1 MLSSIPY
8 SDNHVIE
15 CVCDCAECTTADGRH
30 LNCMTTGN
38 RWLKSEKYERGL
50 DYCPCGNA
58 AAPKW
63 RFVDAIYCDQC
74 DNPFH
79 EVIDW
84 WNDDDVM
91 TYIHELTG
99 LTREEQIK
107 SAQLYLCPNCIAEIK
122 AFVNGGEQYEQ
133 WKAQR
138 HIEQEIAKVEH
149 LVEVR

>member
-1 MLSSIPY
+1 MCSSTPY

-15 CVCDCAECTTADGRH
+15 CVCDCAECTTADGRRI
-30 LNCMTTGN
+30 NCMTTGN
-38 RWLKSEKYERGL
+38 RWLKSDKYERGL
-50 DYCPCGNA
+50 DYCPCSNA

-63 RFVDAIYCDQC
+63 RFVDVIYCDQC

-122 AFVNGGEQYEQ
+122 AFVNGGDQYEQ

-138 HIEQEIAKVEH
+138 HLEKEIAKVEH